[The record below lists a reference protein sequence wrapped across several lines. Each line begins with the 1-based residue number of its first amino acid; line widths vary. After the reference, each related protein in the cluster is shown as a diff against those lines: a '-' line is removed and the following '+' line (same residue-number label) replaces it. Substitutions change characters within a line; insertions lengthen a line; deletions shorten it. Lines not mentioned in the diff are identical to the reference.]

1 MMDWISK
8 AQQWV
13 NQNFIFFLVL
23 ATMGIILVIGLA
35 RWV

>member
-1 MMDWISK
+1 MDWISK
-8 AQQWV
+8 AQKWTSD
-13 NQNFIFFLVL
+13 NFIFFLIL